1 MTLHQLAAGTCNSND
16 DDAPIRSSPSP
27 VVVIVVKFGF
37 GSVFIAALD
46 VVDVQSQLECDSC
59 NQLTSRV
66 EKTPIYQSHRATT
79 PHTKQ
84 NSQNDS
90 AFTFLLLL
98 ASSYS

>member
-1 MTLHQLAAGTCNSND
+1 MTLHHVAAGTCNSND

-37 GSVFIAALD
+37 VSVFIAALD
-46 VVDVQSQLECDSC
+46 VDVQSLECDSC

-98 ASSYS
+98 ASS